1 DAVLDSCAA
10 PGGKTTHIAERLKGT
25 GKVMSLDLHA
35 HKVRLIKQQA
45 ERLGLENV
53 ETKALDARKVQEHF
67 ANETFDKIL
76 VDAPCSGF
84 GVIRRKPDIKLG
96 KDKGD
101 SERLSMI
108 QIAILE
114 KIAPL
119 LKQGGRLVYS
129 TCTIEKIENE
139 QVIEKFLQEHPEFE
153 WDTTL
158 KERMPEKLTPY

>member
-1 DAVLDSCAA
+1 MLVARALEPNTGDAVLDSCAA

-76 VDAPCSGF
+76 VDAPCS
-84 GVIRRKPDIKLG
+84 D
-96 KDKGD
+96 
-101 SERLSMI
+101 
-108 QIAILE
+108 
-114 KIAPL
+114 
-119 LKQGGRLVYS
+119 LV
-129 TCTIEKIENE
+129 
-139 QVIEKFLQEHPEFE
+139 
-153 WDTTL
+153 
-158 KERMPEKLTPY
+158 